1 MIELCDLIIFW
12 DALNRIL
19 AGKPLIVSRN
29 MPITYDL
36 VALEAGRTRGSI
48 RADRP
53 QFAAL
58 RQAVRDA
65 AAAQKPPPKKA
76 SAQQE
81 KDKLKA
87 KNREIAD
94 LKNECDG
101 VRSRELMLVR
111 YIDELEREI
120 VRLRKPRLVSS
131 IG

>member
-1 MIELCDLIIFW
+1 MSGHHDQIIYW

-19 AGKPLIVSRN
+19 AGKPLIVSKDA
-29 MPITYDL
+29 PITYDL
-36 VALEAGRTRGSI
+36 VALEAGRARGSI
-48 RADRP
+48 RAERT
-53 QFAAL
+53 QFATL
-58 RQAVRDA
+58 RQAIRDA
-65 AAAQKPPPKKA
+65 AAAQAPPPTKA
-76 SAQQE
+76 PTRQE

-94 LKNECDG
+94 LKNECDE
-101 VRSRELMLVR
+101 VRSRELMLLR

>member
-1 MIELCDLIIFW
+1 MTELCDLTIFW

-19 AGKPLIVSRN
+19 AGKPLIVTRDLA
-29 MPITYDL
+29 ITYDL

-48 RADRP
+48 RADRT

-58 RQAVRDA
+58 REAIRDA

-76 SAQQE
+76 STRQE
-81 KDKLKA
+81 KEKLKA
-87 KNREIAD
+87 KNQEIAN
-94 LKNECDG
+94 LKNECDE

>member
-1 MIELCDLIIFW
+1 MTELCDLSIFW

-19 AGKPLIVSRN
+19 AGKPLIVSRDI
-29 MPITYDL
+29 PITYDL

-58 RQAVRDA
+58 RQAIRDA
-65 AAAQKPPPKKA
+65 AAAQKPPKKA
-76 SAQQE
+76 STRQE

-87 KNREIAD
+87 KNQEIAN
-94 LKNECDG
+94 LKNECDE
-101 VRSRELMLVR
+101 VRSRELMLIR

-120 VRLRKPRLVSS
+120 VRLRKPRLISS